1 MRRLLK
7 RLLFVVYLSAATF
20 ALLEVGVRV
29 SGYSER
35 HLCDPIYAR
44 FDAAPDEIPYVH
56 RPNLSGARGRGLSVV
71 NTDSL
76 GLRSNVAGETYG
88 AREAEEYRVAVV
100 GDSVTFGEGVRD
112 CGETF
117 AKVLEGEL
125 NRGRTGARV
134 RVFNFGAS
142 AYSVRVMEATLRRH
156 MLAVEP
162 NLVLLAIIPADFNLA
177 RTPGVDSY
185 GYLSDDKL
193 SGFLARD
200 SRARLVLRKIHALYL
215 LRDVI
220 YPLLDGSTKAEDVI
234 AAGGVPESYSF
245 VKAFAEDAR
254 RSGVDYRVVLLP
266 SLNSGFGPVVERLKG
281 DGVSFIDLS
290 HISTEF
296 TPEQFR
302 ASRFDRH
309 PSPAVH
315 RRIGEALAG
324 HLLESGLMKAE
335 R

>member
-1 MRRLLK
+1 MRRVVK
-7 RLLFVVYLSAATF
+7 RLLFVVYLLAATF

-44 FDAAPDEIPYVH
+44 FDAAPEEIPYVH

-76 GLRSNVAGETYG
+76 GLRSTSAGETYG
-88 AREAEEYRVAVV
+88 PHGLGEYRVAVV
-100 GDSVTFGEGVRD
+100 GDSVTFGEGVREGAD
-112 CGETF
+112 TF
-117 AKVLEGEL
+117 AKILEAAL
-125 NRGRTGARV
+125 NGRQTGARV

-142 AYSVRVMEATLRRH
+142 AYSVRVMEAALRRR

-177 RTPGVDSY
+177 RTPGVDSH

-193 SGFLARD
+193 SGFLSRD
-200 SRARLVLRKIHALYL
+200 SRARPVLRKLHSLYL

-220 YPLLDGSTKAEDVI
+220 YPMLDSGTKAEDVI
-234 AAGGVPESYSF
+234 AAGGVPDSYSY
-245 VKAFAEDAR
+245 VKAFADDAMR
-254 RSGVDYRVVLLP
+254 GGVDCRVVLLP
-266 SLNSGFGPVVERLKG
+266 SLNSGFRPVVERLKS
-281 DGVSFIDLS
+281 DGVPFVDLS
-290 HISTEF
+290 SLSSEF
-296 TPEQFR
+296 TPEEFR

-309 PSPAVH
+309 PSARVH

-324 HLLESGLMKAE
+324 YIIESELMNAA

>member
-1 MRRLLK
+1 MRRALK
-7 RLLFVVYLSAATF
+7 RLLLVVYLSAATF

-29 SGYSER
+29 SGYSEH

-76 GLRSNVAGETYG
+76 GLRSTFAGETYA
-88 AREAEEYRVAVV
+88 ARTSGEYRVAVV
-100 GDSVTFGEGVRD
+100 GDSVTFGEGVREGAD
-112 CGETF
+112 TF
-117 AKVLEGEL
+117 AKVLEAAL
-125 NRGRTGARV
+125 NQRRAGGRV

-142 AYSVRVMEATLRRH
+142 AYSVRVMETTLRRR

-162 NLVLLAIIPADFNLA
+162 NLVLLAVIPADFNLA
-177 RTPGVDSY
+177 RTPGVDSR
-185 GYLSDDKL
+185 GYLSDGKL
-193 SGFLARD
+193 SGFLSRD
-200 SRARLVLRKIHALYL
+200 SRARPVLRKLHSLYL
-215 LRDVI
+215 LRDVL
-220 YPLLDGSTKAEDVI
+220 YPLLDRETKAEDVI
-234 AAGGVPESYSF
+234 AAGGVPDSYSY
-245 VKAFAEDAR
+245 VRAFAEDAR
-254 RSGVDYRVVLLP
+254 RGGVDCRVVLLP
-266 SLNSGFGPVVERLKG
+266 SLNTNFGRVVERLKE
-281 DGVSFIDLS
+281 DGVSFVDLS
-290 HISTEF
+290 SLTAEF

-309 PSPAVH
+309 PSAAVH

-324 HLLESGLMKAE
+324 HVLESGLMTAA